1 MSEFHGGNRIFYNR
15 VPKCGSRGVLS
26 TFRPLA
32 AKLHYT
38 FIESPIYS
46 PHRLVNQSEVS
57 IFLFKQKSVNN
68 STIYSLFSQMK
79 LFLPVFSTNLCS
91 FSNCTIS
98 GIHNPCPRGLESIII
113 EIFSGYFALFIT
125 SIPQLA
131 TNFES
136 SGLKNK
142 NFPLFNIVLI

>member
-38 FIESPIYS
+38 FIEFPIYS

-57 IFLFKQKSVNN
+57 IFLFKQKSVKN

-79 LFLPVFSTNLCS
+79 LFFTS
-91 FSNCTIS
+91 FCLKFQET
-98 GIHNPCPRGLESIII
+98 
-113 EIFSGYFALFIT
+113 YAL
-125 SIPQLA
+125 SV
-131 TNFES
+131 
-136 SGLKNK
+136 
-142 NFPLFNIVLI
+142 IVPFLVYTTHVPGA

>member
-1 MSEFHGGNRIFYNR
+1 MNMSEFHGGNRIFYNR

-57 IFLFKQKSVNN
+57 IFV
-68 STIYSLFSQMK
+68 IYIKIRHSLYSEMK
-79 LFLPVFSTNLCS
+79 LVFNLE
-91 FSNCTIS
+91 F
-98 GIHNPCPRGLESIII
+98 
-113 EIFSGYFALFIT
+113 
-125 SIPQLA
+125 
-131 TNFES
+131 
-136 SGLKNK
+136 
-142 NFPLFNIVLI
+142 